1 MERDGGSGRGDGET
15 VDGTVSNRGQVMGQ
29 SGGRQWWG
37 RQCMLEVVMADE
49 VDVGKTSVGV
59 ETH

>member
-1 MERDGGSGRGDGET
+1 M
-15 VDGTVSNRGQVMGQ
+15 DGTVSNRGQVMGQ
-29 SGGRQWWG
+29 SGGRRWWG